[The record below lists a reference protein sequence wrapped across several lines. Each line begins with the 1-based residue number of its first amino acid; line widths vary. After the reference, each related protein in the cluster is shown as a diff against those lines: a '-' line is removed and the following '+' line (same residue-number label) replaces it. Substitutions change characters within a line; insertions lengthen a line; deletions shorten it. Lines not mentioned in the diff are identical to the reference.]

1 MSDSRT
7 TRIGIVLTI
16 FGLCTI
22 PISLSQLIVGSLYN
36 NECPANQMMPTF
48 NIVSGVIGLFAAL
61 LFLIA
66 GISHLKK
73 KDGRT
78 WTIVALIGG
87 FIMYGVFIPWYMY
100 GGTLT
105 SVDKSAKSRQSTNSS
120 DSTTYCISYIQQSID
135 GIVLLYWISMA
146 ILILSALIFF
156 LKKR

>member
-1 MSDSRT
+1 
-7 TRIGIVLTI
+7 
-16 FGLCTI
+16 
-22 PISLSQLIVGSLYN
+22 
-36 NECPANQMMPTF
+36 MMPTF